1 MSSTRDDAT
10 GMQTSEGRTR
20 TARRACAQGLIA
32 LDNAFYAEHAASFS
46 ATRSTPWQGWERLA
60 ELLRERGEPW
70 TGGTGGGFGDG
81 SAGAVRVLDLACG
94 NLRFERFLREAFP
107 ELTFTIHAYD
117 SCPDLVE
124 EGAGESHPT
133 PEEEGMDG
141 GGCLDVSFHELDVL
155 DALLKRMEADSA
167 DGGTNVAAEGGKTG
181 LATGGTT
188 GTTVGGAPGDTAGTT
203 DGGAHDPTV
212 CKTTGPATC
221 TAAGQVTGMA
231 PGPAIGGDGNPLL
244 DAPPCALTVCFG
256 FMHHVPDGTL
266 RRAVLDALV
275 DATAPDGIVAVS
287 FWRFMDDP
295 RLARKARAADGAAA
309 ADPPFEGFSPAALE
323 PGDHFLGWQDDPRP
337 LRYCHHF
344 DEAEI
349 DELAS
354 SVASQAR
361 ETARFSADGASGT
374 LNRYLVLQKL

>member
-60 ELLRERGEPW
+60 GLLRERGGPW

-94 NLRFERFLREAFP
+94 NLRFERFLHEAFP

-124 EGAGESHPT
+124 EGAGESHPA
-133 PEEEGMDG
+133 PAEEGMDG

-167 DGGTNVAAEGGKTG
+167 
-181 LATGGTT
+181 
-188 GTTVGGAPGDTAGTT
+188 

-231 PGPAIGGDGNPLL
+231 PGPAIGGDGDPLL

-323 PGDHFLGWQDDPRP
+323 PGDHFLGWQDDSRP